1 MATCSWKPCG
11 AELDTEK
18 GQLHPE
24 HEAWA
29 KDSENEYVQVKRP
42 DGSVDVYRKRRP

>member
-1 MATCSWKPCG
+1 MAMCPWKPCG
-11 AELDTEK
+11 AELNTEK
-18 GQLHPE
+18 GQRHLE

-29 KDSENEYVQVKRP
+29 KDPAHDYVQVKRP